1 MSAGD
6 LNSRIV
12 VKRQSKAA
20 DNYGGFTSTLSTQAT
35 IWGSV
40 KQIKGAIDKQTGRR
54 SRSVEV
60 EIIVRKKAADDINDS
75 DVLVI
80 NDESEN
86 YVINEM
92 FEHDRN
98 FYTTIK
104 ATKTV

>member
-12 VKRQSKAA
+12 VKRQSKTA

-40 KQIKGAIDKQTGRR
+40 KQIKGAIDKQTGKRAR
-54 SRSVEV
+54 SIEV
-60 EIIVRKKAADDINDS
+60 EIIVRKKTADDINDS

-80 NDESEN
+80 NDETEN